1 MFEKFFNSGTK
12 EDSSDLEIFREEK
25 HKYECMLNAC
35 TENVFVCDA
44 TKENT
49 LYWMNETAK
58 QSLQDMKANL
68 RSEMGVDAD
77 AIMGGSIHRYHK
89 DPDAIRNILRDMGA
103 SDKTHKMDIPL
114 GRYILQTQVRP
125 LKSTSG
131 ELVGFVACWKDVSA
145 ERRLK
150 EKARNE
156 EKAVTRI
163 SSAVEELTVS
173 VHHNADNAKAANDL
187 SGEARDIAEN
197 GGSVAEELVEAMT
210 EISKSSRKISDITTV
225 IDEIAFQTN
234 LLSLNAAIEA
244 ARAGELGRGFAV
256 VASEVR
262 NLAHRSSTAAKEITD
277 LIKDSVEKAAKGDK
291 MAVKTGKT
299 LGDIV
304 GSVKKVADLISEISA
319 ASSEQARGI
328 DEVNKSILQLTDTI
342 DGSDG
347 SSHSPS
353 AHPHARRA
361 AGGGSAGNLAIASP
375 SSDEEGFVEI

>member
-1 MFEKFFNSGTK
+1 MVMFEKFFK
-12 EDSSDLEIFREEK
+12 KDSEESSSELEEFREEK
-25 HKYECMLNAC
+25 HKLEAMLNAC

-44 TKENT
+44 TNDNT
-49 LYWMNETAK
+49 LYWMNETATN
-58 QSLQDMKANL
+58 SLQEMKTNL
-68 RSEMGVDAD
+68 KNEMGVDAD
-77 AIMGGSIHRYHK
+77 TIMGGSIHRYHK
-89 DPDAIRNILRDMGA
+89 DPDAIRNILRDMA
-103 SDKTHKMDIPL
+103 ATDKTHKMDIPL
-114 GRYILQTQVRP
+114 GRYILQTQVRS

-197 GGSVAEELVEAMT
+197 GGTVAEELVSAMT
-210 EISKSSRKISDITTV
+210 EISQSSKKISDITTV

-262 NLAHRSSTAAKEITD
+262 NLAHRSSTAAKEITE
-277 LIKDSVEKAAKGDK
+277 LIKDSVEKAEKGDI
-291 MAVKTGKT
+291 MAVKTGAT

-342 DGSDG
+342 DSTDAGPQGMTS
-347 SSHSPS
+347 S
-353 AHPHARRA
+353 AHPHAKRMA
-361 AGGGSAGNLAIASP
+361 SGNLALAQP
-375 SSDEEGFVEI
+375 GNDEEGYVEI

>member
-1 MFEKFFNSGTK
+1 MFEKFFKNDSQEENS
-12 EDSSDLEIFREEK
+12 ENDSIREEK
-25 HKYECMLNAC
+25 HKFETMLNAC
-35 TENVFVCDA
+35 TENIFVCDA
-44 TKENT
+44 THENT

-58 QSLQDMKANL
+58 SSLEDMKSNL
-68 RSEMGVDAD
+68 KNEMGVDAD
-77 AIMGGSIHRYHK
+77 TIMGGSIHRYHK
-89 DPDAIRNILRDMGA
+89 DPDAIRNILRDMA
-103 SDKTHKMDIPL
+103 ATDKTHKMDIPL
-114 GRYILQTQVRP
+114 GRYVLQTQVRP
-125 LKSTSG
+125 LKSTTG
-131 ELVGFVACWKDVSA
+131 ELTGFVACWKDVSA
-145 ERRLK
+145 ERRLR

-173 VHHNADNAKAANDL
+173 VHHNADNAKAANGL
-187 SGEARDIAEN
+187 SVDARDIAEN
-197 GGSVAEELVEAMT
+197 GGSVAEELVSAMT
-210 EISKSSRKISDITTV
+210 EISKSSKKISDITTV

-291 MAVKTGKT
+291 MAVKTGET

-342 DGSDG
+342 DGSDAG
-347 SSHSPS
+347 PQEYSQ
-353 AHPHARRA
+353 PHARR
-361 AGGGSAGNLAIASP
+361 GGSSGNLALAHSGD
-375 SSDEEGFVEI
+375 DEEGYVEI

>member
-1 MFEKFFNSGTK
+1 MFEKFFKNDSPQENS
-12 EDSSDLEIFREEK
+12 ELDNFREEK
-25 HKYECMLNAC
+25 HKFEAMLNAC
-35 TENVFVCDA
+35 TENIFVCDA
-44 TKENT
+44 TSENK
-49 LYWMNETAK
+49 LYWMNETAT
-58 QSLQDMKANL
+58 QSLQDMKSNL
-68 RSEMGVDAD
+68 KNEMGVDAD

-89 DPDAIRNILRDMGA
+89 DPDAIRNILRDMA
-103 SDKTHKMDIPL
+103 ATDKTHKMDIPL

-125 LKSTSG
+125 LKTTSG

-145 ERRLK
+145 ERRLR

-187 SGEARDIAEN
+187 SVEARDIAEN
-197 GGSVAEELVEAMT
+197 GGSVAEELVSAMT
-210 EISKSSRKISDITTV
+210 EISKSSKKISDITTV

-291 MAVKTGKT
+291 MAVKTGGT

-342 DGSDG
+342 DGADAGPQEYS
-347 SSHSPS
+347 
-353 AHPHARRA
+353 HPHAKRA
-361 AGGGSAGNLAIASP
+361 GSSGNLALAHP
-375 SSDEEGFVEI
+375 SGDEEGYVEI

>member
-1 MFEKFFNSGTK
+1 MLEKFFKK
-12 EDSSDLEIFREEK
+12 EGKAVDSELESIREEK
-25 HKYECMLNAC
+25 HKYEAMLNAC

-44 TKENT
+44 TQENT

-58 QSLQDMKANL
+58 QSLQDMKSNL
-68 RSEMGVDAD
+68 KNEMGVDAD
-77 AIMGGSIHRYHK
+77 AILDGSIHRYHK
-89 DPDAIRNILRDMGA
+89 DPDKIRNVLKGMAA
-103 SDKTHKMDIPL
+103 SGSTHKMDIPL

-125 LKSTSG
+125 LNSTTG
-131 ELVGFVACWKDVSA
+131 ELIGFVACWKDVSA
-145 ERRLK
+145 ERRLR
-150 EKARNE
+150 EKATNE

-197 GGSVAEELVEAMT
+197 GGSVAEDLVSAMT
-210 EISKSSRKISDITTV
+210 EISKSSKKISEITTV

-277 LIKDSVEKAAKGDK
+277 LIKDSVEKAAKGDT
-291 MAVKTGKT
+291 MAVKTGET

-342 DGSDG
+342 DGADAG
-347 SSHSPS
+347 PQGHPQ
-353 AHPHARRA
+353 AVHPHAKRTR
-361 AGGGSAGNLAIASP
+361 SSGNLALATAN
-375 SSDEEGFVEI
+375 SDEEGYVEI

>member
-1 MFEKFFNSGTK
+1 MFEKFFKKDSK
-12 EDSSDLEIFREEK
+12 EDISELEDIREEK
-25 HKYECMLNAC
+25 HKLEAMLNAC

-44 TKENT
+44 TRDNT

-58 QSLQDMKANL
+58 DSLQDMKSNL
-68 RSEMGVDAD
+68 KQEMNVDAD
-77 AIMGGSIHRYHK
+77 AILGGSIHRYHK
-89 DPDAIRNILRDMGA
+89 DPDSIRNILTSMGT
-103 SDKTHKMDIPL
+103 SGKTHKMDIPL

-187 SGEARDIAEN
+187 SGDARDIAEN
-197 GGSVAEELVEAMT
+197 GGSVAEELVSAMT
-210 EISKSSRKISDITTV
+210 EISQSSKKISDITTV

-262 NLAHRSSTAAKEITD
+262 NLAHRSSTAAKEITE
-277 LIKDSVEKAAKGDK
+277 LIKDSVEKAAKGDA
-291 MAVKTGKT
+291 MAVKTGET

-342 DGSDG
+342 DSTDG
-347 SSHSPS
+347 EPQRMSNA
-353 AHPHARRA
+353 AHPHAKRMA
-361 AGGGSAGNLAIASP
+361 AGNLALAQR
-375 SSDEEGFVEI
+375 SSDEEGYVDI